1 MTPSLAVGTNPGRC
15 VAPVPPVPATIEA
28 ERATAAIWDVVVV
41 GGGPAGAAAAARL
54 AAGGFR
60 TLLVDRTAMPRGKVC
75 GCCLSAAALR
85 ELDALVLALRGPEA
99 GPRWPAS
106 TPLSTTN
113 DVNHGLADGVHGQRA
128 APPHAGASTIL
139 AGLLACAEPLAR
151 VRVLGGGREARLPL
165 PGGAAVSRERLDTE
179 LVRAAI
185 ATGCDWLPEI
195 DVVAIHEPPP
205 GPQPLRTILRTR
217 GVGVPERSLDVHSRV
232 VILAGG
238 LTDTVRV
245 IPGGTDAAPAPRR
258 RIDAASRIGVG
269 TVLEAAAADLAAGVL
284 VMAVGRAGYCGL
296 VRLEDGR
303 IDVAAAID
311 PLLLRDERRPGAA
324 LRAILADA
332 TDGHAAGWLDETTL
346 AAAACRATPRL
357 THRAAA
363 VAGAT
368 GRVLRVG
375 DAVGYVEPFTGEGIG
390 WALAGARLV
399 ATALL
404 ASCAVAG
411 GDPRAAAHRYE
422 QDHARHFRPRH
433 ARCRRVAHC
442 LRAPRLVAGAVQAAR
457 WAPWAARRVVPLLVG
472 HTDAPGPRIAEG
484 TDR

>member
-1 MTPSLAVGTNPGRC
+1 MTPSPAVGTNH
-15 VAPVPPVPATIEA
+15 APRLAPISVVPATIDVEHA
-28 ERATAAIWDVVVV
+28 AAAIWDVVVV

-75 GCCLSAAALR
+75 GCCLSTAALR
-85 ELDALVLALRGPEA
+85 ELDALALALDGPGD
-99 GPRWPAS
+99 GPPW
-106 TPLSTTN
+106 PLSTWPTGRKAGVF
-113 DVNHGLADGVHGQRA
+113 DGRRSPHPAAADCVHSPLAEM
-128 APPHAGASTIL
+128 
-139 AGLLACAEPLAR
+139 LACAEPLVG

-165 PGGAAVSRERLDTE
+165 PGGAAISRERLDTE

-185 ATGCDWLPEI
+185 AAGCDWLPEM
-195 DVVAIHEPPP
+195 DVVAVQEPPP
-205 GPQPLRTILRTR
+205 GPHPLRMILRPRTVEAR
-217 GVGVPERSLDVHSRV
+217 ERSLDLRSRA

-238 LTDTVRV
+238 LTDAVRV
-245 IPGGTDAAPAPRR
+245 IPAGAGAAPAPRR

-269 TVLEAAAADLAAGVL
+269 TVLDATAADLPAGAL

-311 PLLLRDERRPGAA
+311 PLLLRDGHRPGDA
-324 LRAILADA
+324 LRTILADA
-332 TDGHAAGWLDETTL
+332 TNGRVGGWLDETAL

-404 ASCAVAG
+404 ASGAVAG
-411 GDPRAAAHRYE
+411 SDPLQAAHRYE
-422 QDHARHFRPRH
+422 RDHARHFRPRH
-433 ARCRRVAHC
+433 ARCRRVVRC
-442 LRAPRLVAGAVQAAR
+442 LRTPRLVAGAVRAAR

-472 HTDAPGPRIAEG
+472 HTDASRSRTTEG
-484 TDR
+484 TNP